1 MKKLSN
7 DHIRMVRDLE
17 KSEGTFQPKK
27 IWHRAWELMREKYCL
42 GGI

>member
-1 MKKLSN
+1 MNKLSS

-17 KSEGTFQPKK
+17 KSEGTFLPKK
-27 IWHRAWELMREKYCL
+27 IWVRAWELMREKHYL

>member
-7 DHIRMVRDLE
+7 DHIRTVKDLE
-17 KSEGTFQPKK
+17 KTEGTFQPRE
-27 IWHRAWELMREKYCL
+27 IWVRAWELMREKHYL